1 MAQVERLAIFILLS
15 IHDQFCLTQEVQ
27 SINLKTLKP
36 RSRIKAGFVGMSLF
50 NLQRIFQRGSFSV

>member
-1 MAQVERLAIFILLS
+1 MAQVEGLAIFILLS

-36 RSRIKAGFVGMSLF
+36 RSMKAGFVGMTLF
-50 NLQRIFQRGSFSV
+50 NSQRIFQRGSFSA